1 MAKIKKQ
8 YLKIHPYK
16 LIEEGFHKDRA
27 MVSESL
33 FSLANEYSGIR
44 AFFDE
49 DYSGDQLIG
58 TYYNGI
64 IEYGDEIPNENKSEV
79 EPKSH
84 FTFLFSLHKHLRP
97 YQLVGIVNL

>member
-49 DYSGDQLIG
+49 DYSGDQLI
-58 TYYNGI
+58 
-64 IEYGDEIPNENKSEV
+64 
-79 EPKSH
+79 
-84 FTFLFSLHKHLRP
+84 
-97 YQLVGIVNL
+97 